1 MQCMNRFLSFI
12 TVMFFAVFVV
22 SYAAAATPQT
32 LRQDHPAAPPVDAAK
47 LAGIPRGGFPRNI
60 ILIIGDGMGQGAI
73 NFASLTERPG
83 ASRSN
88 SSRSGG
94 WRAPRRPTAG

>member
-1 MQCMNRFLSFI
+1 MQRMSRFLFVV
-12 TVMFFAVFVV
+12 TVTFFAVFVV

-60 ILIIGDGMGQGAI
+60 ILIIGDGMG
-73 NFASLTERPG
+73 PG

>member
-1 MQCMNRFLSFI
+1 MQRMNRFLFVV
-12 TVMFFAVFVV
+12 TVTFFAVFVV

-73 NFASLTERPG
+73 NFASLHAHGAPG
-83 ASRSN
+83 RLSFEQFPVGRQP
-88 SSRSGG
+88 GD
-94 WRAPRRPTAG
+94 